1 MTLPSSGNRSGP
13 PPSPSDWR
21 GRAAA
26 AALRSAYGWI
36 ALYVA
41 AIWLIEIVDTVA
53 LGSRLERDGIHPRE
67 VSGLPGILWAPFLH
81 AGWGHVLSN
90 TVPLAVLG
98 GLVALR
104 GRARWVAV
112 TAITI
117 LLGGFLTWLLGG
129 SGNHIGASGVV
140 FGYFGALVGA
150 ALFERRPVAIAPALV
165 ALMLYYGLIVGLI
178 PQAGISW
185 EGHLFGLASGLASAR
200 ILVDPGRR
208 RPRRRAP
215 HDDDDVDLSAFPPGF
230 DFGAPQS

>member
-1 MTLPSSGNRSGP
+1 MTVPAPGGGAGP
-13 PPSPSDWR
+13 ASSDWR

-36 ALYVA
+36 AIYVA

-67 VSGLPGILWAPFLH
+67 LSGLPGILWAPFLH

-104 GRARWVAV
+104 GRARWAAV
-112 TAITI
+112 TVITI
-117 LLGGFLTWLLGG
+117 LLGGALTWLLGG

-140 FGYFGALVGA
+140 FGYFGALLGA
-150 ALFERRPVAIAPALV
+150 ALFERRPAAIAPALV
-165 ALMLYYGLIVGLI
+165 ALMLYYGLIVGLV
-178 PQAGISW
+178 PQTGISW
-185 EGHLFGLASGLASAR
+185 EGHLFGLLSGLASAR

-208 RPRRRAP
+208 RPRRRGP
-215 HDDDDVDLSAFPPGF
+215 GSDDDVDLSALPPGF

>member
-1 MTLPSSGNRSGP
+1 MTVPSAGHRPGSSP
-13 PPSPSDWR
+13 PADWR

-26 AALRSAYGWI
+26 AALRTAYGWI
-36 ALYVA
+36 VLYVA

-67 VSGLPGILWAPFLH
+67 LSGLAGILWAPFLH

-98 GLVALR
+98 GLVGLR

-117 LLGGFLTWLLGG
+117 LLGGALTWLLGG

-140 FGYFGALVGA
+140 FGFFGALLGA
-150 ALFERRPVAIAPALV
+150 ALFERRPAAIAPALV
-165 ALMLYYGLIVGLI
+165 ALMLYYGLIVGLV
-178 PQAGISW
+178 PRAGLSW
-185 EGHLFGLASGLASAR
+185 EGHLFGLVAGLVGAR
-200 ILVDPGRR
+200 LLVDPGRR
-208 RPRRRAP
+208 RRRRGSR
-215 HDDDDVDLSAFPPGF
+215 DDDDVDLSAFPPGF

>member
-1 MTLPSSGNRSGP
+1 MTAPGT
-13 PPSPSDWR
+13 DWR

-67 VSGLPGILWAPFLH
+67 LSGLPGILWAPFLH
-81 AGWGHVLSN
+81 DGWGHVLSN

-104 GRARWVAV
+104 GRARWAAV
-112 TAITI
+112 TVITI
-117 LLGGFLTWLLGG
+117 LLGGALTWLLGG

-140 FGYFGALVGA
+140 FGYFGALLGA
-150 ALFERRPVAIAPALV
+150 ALFERRPAAIAPALV
-165 ALMLYYGLIVGLI
+165 ALMLYYGLIVGLV
-178 PQAGISW
+178 PQTGISW
-185 EGHLFGLASGLASAR
+185 EGHLFGLLSGLASAR
-200 ILVDPGRR
+200 VLVDPDRR
-208 RPRRRAP
+208 RPRRRGSGS
-215 HDDDDVDLSAFPPGF
+215 DDDVDLSAFPPGF
-230 DFGAPQS
+230 DFGAPHS

>member
-1 MTLPSSGNRSGP
+1 MTA
-13 PPSPSDWR
+13 PSPAGR
-21 GRAAA
+21 GERLVG
-26 AALRSAYGWI
+26 AALRTAYGWLG
-36 ALYVA
+36 LYVA

-67 VSGLPGILWAPFLH
+67 VGGLPGVVWAPFLH
-81 AGWGHVLSN
+81 DGWGHVLSN

-112 TAITI
+112 TAVTI
-117 LLGGFLTWLLGG
+117 LLGGLLTWLLGG

-140 FGYFGALVGA
+140 FGYFGALLGA
-150 ALFERRPVAIAPALV
+150 AVFERRPVAIAPALV

-185 EGHLFGLASGLASAR
+185 EGHLFGLLSGLAGAR
-200 ILVDPGRR
+200 LLVEPGRRR
-208 RPRRRAP
+208 RPRRPRRGAG
-215 HDDDDVDLSAFPPGF
+215 DDDEVDLSAFPPGF
-230 DFGAPQS
+230 DFGGAPHN